1 MSQEVGSSLQK
12 FESFLDRL
20 QNGINKGLDCEL
32 VASKIKEVEVKIEEE
47 VKTIFPT
54 SETKEELKIVNPTFA
69 IKLEQAEEDE
79 VV

>member
-47 VKTIFPT
+47 VETIFST
-54 SETKEELKIVNPTFA
+54 SETKEELEIVNPTFA
-69 IKLEQAEEDE
+69 IKLE
-79 VV
+79 